1 MLSLKIRPE
10 KDHHSLIPLTI
21 EIARCNVQGNN
32 CFFSGKGLISGK
44 KTSQQPLPK
53 RKIKLSAFDTKKL
66 LLLLNIFF
74 VNCDFF
80 DYASLVTKKISFS
93 MKSESEDMKWLN
105 INDKNSCNQ
114 DKNT

>member
-1 MLSLKIRPE
+1 MSLKIRPE
-10 KDHHSLIPLTI
+10 KDHRSLIPLTI

-32 CFFSGKGLISGK
+32 CFFSGKGLIFWQK
-44 KTSQQPLPK
+44 NPNNPSQK
-53 RKIKLSAFDTKKL
+53 RKIKLSALDTKKL

-93 MKSESEDMKWLN
+93 MKSESDDMKWLN